1 MFGWVLERS
10 RPLYV
15 CVILGSPFGIS
26 GSLSGPPW
34 GLRPGPP
41 AVSLAEHARREL
53 FTRFPCGDLEIRPS
67 DLPGEKQKQKP
78 SCMRLSST
86 EERQIPQWKHGSTP
100 WIRSQAVRS
109 KEDSFTKNLPWLAE
123 TQRLNAEKNLEEEN
137 RPA

>member
-15 CVILGSPFGIS
+15 CVILGSLFGIS
-26 GSLSGPPW
+26 GSLSSPPW
-34 GLRPGPP
+34 GLLPGPP

-53 FTRFPCGDLEIRPS
+53 LGPQGGITWFPCGDLEIRPS

-100 WIRSQAVRS
+100 RIRSQALRS
-109 KEDSFTKNLPWLAE
+109 KEDGFTKKPSMAGGDTKTKRRKE
-123 TQRLNAEKNLEEEN
+123 S
-137 RPA
+137 